1 MTGGP
6 CSWVVSRAHE
16 VTSLCTALPWDL
28 RGSSILVAHGGQVK
42 VLLLALENIL
52 IDTLLS

>member
-1 MTGGP
+1 M
-6 CSWVVSRAHE
+6 
-16 VTSLCTALPWDL
+16 TSLCTALPWDL
-28 RGSSILVAHGGQVK
+28 CGSSILVAHGGQVK